1 MMTSLGPCL
10 SGLRWAHEKN
20 SKYQSKEFA
29 HFPSLENN
37 WIANKQKIVFL
48 QNVSC
53 SQPIFKISVQHSVD
67 SLVPNL
73 AHSRPP
79 KPHTRTLVED
89 LEDSY
94 DRLRTRRLQNGVA
107 TQSDPIFLDH
117 QLASG
122 ELSGII
128 GWFGVGR

>member
-1 MMTSLGPCL
+1 MMTALGPCL
-10 SGLRWAHEKN
+10 SALRWEHEKN

-29 HFPSLENN
+29 HFPSLESN

-48 QNVSC
+48 QDVIRSE
-53 SQPIFKISVQHSVD
+53 PIFKKWVQHSVD
-67 SLVPNL
+67 SLAPNL
-73 AHSRPP
+73 AYSRPP

-89 LEDSY
+89 LEDPY
-94 DRLRTRRLQNGVA
+94 DPLRTRRIQNGVA